1 MESNVCIIFGWKT
14 VLMVLKFS
22 DLFSFQIEKKKSAEL
37 SEMKKENFKLTQ
49 TIKVII

>member
-1 MESNVCIIFGWKT
+1 MENGFDGF
-14 VLMVLKFS
+14 KFS